1 MNISLTAE
9 ICKANWYVTL
19 EDFEL
24 LRLQHKWDNQ
34 AVVLEGLLCSAE
46 NLAEAEEYDVRIS

>member
-1 MNISLTAE
+1 MNISLASE
-9 ICKANWYVTL
+9 MYKANWSVIL

-24 LRLQHKWDNQ
+24 LRLPYKWDNQ
-34 AVVLEGLLCSAE
+34 AVVLGGLLCSAE